1 MCIGN
6 LFKPKI
12 PEVEPMAPPPQIKPE
27 PEKPDAPP
35 ETKDIKEEGEKADVT
50 YGSSP
55 KASLLSG
62 NQGNNASVINLNRN
76 SLNSAGANQ
85 QGLGGGTTA

>member
-1 MCIGN
+1 MCIGP
-6 LFKPKI
+6 FKPKI
-12 PEVEPMAPPPQIKPE
+12 PKVEPMAPPPQIKPE
-27 PEKPDAPP
+27 PEKPADAP
-35 ETKDIKEEGEKADVT
+35 ESQDIKEEGEKADVT

-85 QGLGGGTTA
+85 QGLSGGTMT